1 MRGFGVDELI
11 SCYARGV
18 FPMAEA
24 RDDPRIFLLD
34 PDERGVI
41 PLNGFHIPRSL
52 RRAVKRDGFEITLN
66 REFEAVVRGCAG
78 AGPGREDTWINDR
91 ILNLYL
97 EMHERGFAHSVEARI
112 NGELA
117 GGLYGV
123 ALGAAFFGESMFS
136 RATDASKVALVH
148 LVSRLIEGGF
158 ELLDTQFTTE
168 HLERFGAVTIARGAY
183 KKQLAH
189 ALEMPADFHRQRE
202 GLTGAQVLQS
212 ITQIS

>member
-1 MRGFGVDELI
+1 MRGFGVEELI

-41 PLNGFHIPRSL
+41 PLDGFHIPKSL
-52 RRAVKRDGFEITLN
+52 RRTIKRNVFEITLN
-66 REFEAVVRGCAG
+66 QEFEAVVRGCAG
-78 AGPGREDTWINDR
+78 SGPGREDTWINER

-97 EMHERGFAHSVEARI
+97 EMHERGFAHSVEARVD
-112 NGELA
+112 GELA

-136 RATDASKVALVH
+136 RVTDASKAALVH
-148 LVSRLIEGGF
+148 LVARLKTGGF

-183 KKQLAH
+183 KQRLSE
-189 ALEMPADFHRQRE
+189 ALEKQADFFAMPVGVGGDQ
-202 GLTGAQVLQS
+202 LLQS
-212 ITQIS
+212 ITQTS